1 MVELTKATDVQ
12 ANKNQQPPIKPP
24 ANNVQ
29 QPLQPPNNQTQTT
42 QQSTPTQQPIIQPPQ
57 TNQQEPTQPKQVP
70 KKKESFVDKVFKSK
84 TVTSKPVKKKDYE
97 PLFKIEFVKDIPALP
112 EIKDI
117 TQIDVTY
124 PVIKPYAN
132 IHIFWDKENSELVYK
147 VEEPELNEKEK
158 NAIKAQY
165 LDVLKYAR
173 PEYLFLEFQKQY
185 FDTLVKYENAL
196 NWFIISLISGFLN
209 PEWINIR
216 GSFIHKTFKEIAYNI
231 VPYMTSLDT
240 FSNLIRKGNVIILF
254 KDVFSC
260 DVFSIKHK
268 LWSDLKKG
276 YSSFPP
282 CFIKFAEI
290 YDELVNYVDKCIIIA
305 LGEIATLVLNRFFR
319 EDLWENKIV
328 TYTMRN
334 ILGIAIEFPP
344 TRNIR
349 TSIILGTLLA
359 QQLQSFL

>member
-1 MVELTKATDVQ
+1 
-12 ANKNQQPPIKPP
+12 
-24 ANNVQ
+24 
-29 QPLQPPNNQTQTT
+29 
-42 QQSTPTQQPIIQPPQ
+42 
-57 TNQQEPTQPKQVP
+57 
-70 KKKESFVDKVFKSK
+70 
-84 TVTSKPVKKKDYE
+84 
-97 PLFKIEFVKDIPALP
+97 
-112 EIKDI
+112 
-117 TQIDVTY
+117 
-124 PVIKPYAN
+124 
-132 IHIFWDKENSELVYK
+132 
-147 VEEPELNEKEK
+147 
-158 NAIKAQY
+158 
-165 LDVLKYAR
+165 VLKYAR